1 MQLQGKIIHFLGDS
15 ITQGY
20 GTSAP
25 DKIYHQLIKQ
35 RCGLAEA
42 NNFGIGGTCLAD
54 RYTPLDVPEFNAHFI
69 TRVAQ
74 MPEKADAIVVFG
86 GTNDFG
92 HGQALL
98 GSPDDRTPETFWGAC
113 HDLFSTLIARYPT
126 CPIVVVT
133 PLHRWFEYVPQ
144 TRTSRDGSI
153 TQTTILRD
161 YVDIIRQAAEYYS
174 LPVCDLYA
182 AGSICPELEAHRTA
196 YCPDGLHPNDAGHEI
211 IASRLISVLESL

>member
-1 MQLQGKIIHFLGDS
+1 MELQGKIIHFLGDS
-15 ITQGY
+15 ITQGH
-20 GTSAP
+20 GVSAP

-35 RCGLAEA
+35 QYGLAEA
-42 NNFGIGGTCLAD
+42 NNFGIGGTCIAD
-54 RYTPLDVPEFNAHFI
+54 RYTSHENPIFNAYFASRI
-69 TRVAQ
+69 EQ

-98 GSPDDRTPETFWGAC
+98 GTPDDRTPETFWGAC
-113 HDLFSTLIARYPT
+113 HDLFTQLITKYPT
-126 CPIVVVT
+126 CPIVVIT

-144 TRTSRDGSI
+144 PRASRDGSV

-161 YVDIIRQAAEYYS
+161 YVDILRRAAEFYS

-182 AGSICPELEAHRTA
+182 AGTICPELEAHRIA
-196 YCPDGLHPNDAGHEI
+196 FCPDGLHPNDAGHEI
-211 IASRLISVLESL
+211 IASRLASVLKSL

>member
-1 MQLQGKIIHFLGDS
+1 MELQGQVIHFLGDS

-20 GTSAP
+20 GPSAP
-25 DKIYHQLIKQ
+25 DKVYHQLIKQ
-35 RCGLAEA
+35 KYGLAEA

-54 RYTPLDVPEFNAHFI
+54 RYTPLEIPEFNAHFI
-69 TRVAQ
+69 TRVPQ
-74 MPEKADAIVVFG
+74 MPDKADAIVVFG

-98 GSPDDRTPETFWGAC
+98 GTPADRTPETFWGAC
-113 HDLFSTLIARYPT
+113 HDLFSTLIAKYPP

-144 TRTSRDGSI
+144 PRASRDGSI
-153 TQTTILRD
+153 TQTTILKD

-182 AGSICPELEAHRTA
+182 AGSICPELEAHRIA
-196 YCPDGLHPNDAGHEI
+196 YCPDGLHPNDAGH
-211 IASRLISVLESL
+211 ALMAKRLEGFLRSL